1 MTLDRPW
8 WLAALP
14 LALGVVWLVARW
26 GARSVPRRQHRLA
39 VGIRLAGVGL
49 LVLAA
54 AQPVLGLPVDRKAV
68 LFLVDRS
75 DSIGAEAAAAQESF
89 VSAAFRSGRP
99 GDQTGVVVFGSEVRV
114 DSALASGRQ
123 PAPILTEV
131 DGSATDLAG
140 ALRAAASLLPSEGSR
155 RVVVLTDLVETT
167 GDARRAA
174 VELADQGISVDVMAL
189 DTLRSADAL
198 VDTVSLPAVSR
209 QGDRVPVSVVV
220 RSTTAGGG
228 ELLVRSGQDEERVIP
243 VNLQPGRNVVTFD
256 VAAEETGFIAVD
268 VAIRTG
274 FDTRPE
280 NDAAQGLTRVLGPA
294 RVAVVEGKSG
304 EAEELALALA
314 AGGLVVDTLAGVPGP
329 DELLEYDAVVLV
341 NIGQPDHEDAA
352 NLASFVEELGRG
364 LVVVGGDQAYGLG
377 DYHRTPLEAVLPVSS
392 NPDDLVRRQP
402 VAEVL
407 VIDTSGSMG
416 ACHCNNGSSSEG
428 GVVKTDIAKAGA
440 TLAIDAL
447 TDSDQVGVLT
457 FTSGQTWALPL
468 GPRPSTDEVEAA
480 LGGITP
486 NGDTEIAA
494 ALEKALD
501 TLRGV
506 DDHLR
511 HIVLFTDG
519 WDPNDANLLPI
530 ARDIADAGVTLSV
543 LGTGEGPGTTL
554 ERMADLGGG
563 RFYPGS
569 DLLSIPEIFVEETLT
584 VARNLATEGSFLP
597 ILAAPS
603 QVTTGLVESPPL
615 LGYVLTKAKGTAS
628 VALEI
633 GQNDPLLASWQRGLG
648 RATAWTSDATSRW
661 SAGWVDW
668 EGFVD
673 FWGKVVR
680 DVLPAG
686 RENPPEVRVEGGELA
701 VHLEVQ
707 GLDVDATATARVRT
721 PSGDVAVVPLARVAE
736 NVFEGATR
744 AASPGAYWVAVTVAN
759 PDGSLL
765 TSSSGAVSSYEEEFA
780 FREPDPSLGT
790 DVAAAGGGRFNPEPG
805 AVFDPA
811 PSQGKARVGIWPW
824 LAGLAL
830 ALFLVDVALRRLVL
844 VAGDAAV
851 WKEGFTT
858 RSVRERR
865 RREEKVAEAEARG
878 QAPPPLSDSET
889 LERLLRRKRR

>member
-1 MTLDRPW
+1 MTFDYPW
-8 WLAALP
+8 WLLALP
-14 LALGVVWLVARW
+14 LALAVVWLVARW
-26 GARSVPRRQHRLA
+26 GARTVPRRQHRVA
-39 VGIRLAGVGL
+39 VVIRLVGAGL

-54 AQPVLGLPVDRKAV
+54 AQPVLGLSVDRRTV

-75 DSIGAEAAAAQESF
+75 ASIGAEARAAQEVFLAESF
-89 VSAAFRSGRP
+89 GSGRP
-99 GDQTGVVVFGSEVRV
+99 DDQTGVVVFGADVRV
-114 DSALASGRQ
+114 DSALTLGRR

-140 ALRAAASLLPSEGSR
+140 ALRSAASLLPSEGSR

-174 VELADQGISVDVMAL
+174 IELADQGITVDVVAL

-209 QGDRVPVSVVV
+209 KGDQVPVSVVV
-220 RSTTAGGG
+220 RSTAAGAG
-228 ELLVRSGQDEERVIP
+228 ELMVRSGDGEERVIL
-243 VNLQPGRNVVTFD
+243 VDLQPGRNVVTFK
-256 VAAEETGFIAVD
+256 VVAEETGFIAVD
-268 VAIRTG
+268 VRLRTS
-274 FDTRPE
+274 FDTKPE

-294 RVAVVEGKSG
+294 RVAVVEGKAG
-304 EAEELALALA
+304 EAEELALALE
-314 AGGLVVDTLAGVPGP
+314 AGGLVVETVAGVPGP

-341 NIGQPDHEDAA
+341 NLDKPDNEDAA

-416 ACHCNNGSSSEG
+416 ACHCNSGAGSEG
-428 GVVKTDIAKAGA
+428 GVVKTEIAKAGA
-440 TLAIDAL
+440 ALAIDAL

-468 GPRPSTDEVEAA
+468 GPRPGTDEVEAA

-494 ALEKALD
+494 ALEEALD

-519 WDPNDANLLPI
+519 WDPNDANLLPM
-530 ARDIADAGVTLSV
+530 AREIADAGVTLSV

-563 RFYPGS
+563 RYYPGS
-569 DLLSIPEIFVEETLT
+569 DLLSIPEIFVEETLA

-603 QVTTGLVESPPL
+603 QVTSGLVESPPL

-648 RATAWTSDATSRW
+648 RATAWTSDTTSRW
-661 SAGWVDW
+661 SAAWVDW
-668 EGFVD
+668 EGYVD
-673 FWGKVVR
+673 FWGKVIR
-680 DVLPAG
+680 DALPPG
-686 RENPPEVRVEGGELA
+686 RENPPEVRVEGGEVA
-701 VHLEVQ
+701 VRYEAE
-707 GLDVDATATARVRT
+707 GLDVDSTATARVRT
-721 PSGDVAVVPLARVAE
+721 PTGEVSVVPLARVAE
-736 NVFEGATR
+736 NVFEGFTR
-744 AASPGAYWVAVTVAN
+744 APTPGAYWVAVTVDN
-759 PDGSLL
+759 PDGSML

-790 DVAAAGGGRFNPEPG
+790 DLAATGGGRFGPEP
-805 AVFDPA
+805 AEVFDPA
-811 PSQGKARVGIWPW
+811 PLQGKARVGIWPW
-824 LAGLAL
+824 LAGAAL
-830 ALFLVDVALRRLVL
+830 AMFLIDVTLRRLVL
-844 VAGDAAV
+844 VEGDAAA
-851 WKEGFTT
+851 WKEGFTA

-865 RREEKVAEAEARG
+865 RRDQRIAEAESRG
-878 QAPPPLSDSET
+878 EAPPSVSDSET